1 MIKRNLFFGRTRVV
15 CPRLNLEIDRLV
27 QNNLG
32 VTPAKMLE
40 LTKAGVPISP
50 ANLGL
55 TYQDGVSKLDFVP
68 PLEYQRGIDIG
79 QLWEARQ
86 DSRDKFRK
94 AYSKVVAEKG
104 VE

>member
-1 MIKRNLFFGRTRVV
+1 MIKTNIFKPMNRIAKARFNFST
-15 CPRLNLEIDRLV
+15 DRPV
-27 QNNLG
+27 QSGLG

-55 TYQDGVSKLDFVP
+55 TYQDGVNKLDFVP

-94 AYSKVVAEKG
+94 AYAKVVEKG

>member
-1 MIKRNLFFGRTRVV
+1 MIKSNIFKS
-15 CPRLNLEIDRLV
+15 LNRISKARFNSSIDRPV

-55 TYQDGVSKLDFVP
+55 TFQEGVNKLDFVP

-94 AYSKVVAEKG
+94 AYAKVVEKG
-104 VE
+104 AV